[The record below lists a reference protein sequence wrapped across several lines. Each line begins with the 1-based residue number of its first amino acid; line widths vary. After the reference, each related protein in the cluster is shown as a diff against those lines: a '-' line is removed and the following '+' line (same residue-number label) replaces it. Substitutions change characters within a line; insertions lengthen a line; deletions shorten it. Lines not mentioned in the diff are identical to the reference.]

1 MSSNE
6 KATDSGRSRG
16 RDIAL
21 NVGAI
26 AGLICVL
33 AAVASFLFGIKPL
46 IFRSGSMSPDIPTGA
61 LALSRA
67 TPAAGLQVGDV
78 VSVDNQ
84 QGTRI
89 THRVHEIVS
98 SDGSTSVLILKGD
111 ANKDADLTPYTVTEA
126 DRVFVSVPGLGYVV
140 SWLSS
145 PAAIFLGGALVGG
158 VMVLAFGPGSK
169 RKDDDDSDS
178 GSGSDTDGGTPEAPD
193 PVGPPPA
200 AYAHAYDVPTESFR
214 TQGFS
219 MRRIIPGRALIALGI
234 ASITAIGAS
243 AVGTAA
249 AFTDNAA
256 GASTIKSAANFFP
269 TPLTT
274 DLDCYSKGTAG
285 FRQVEFWWPTVGNTP
300 LGVPYTY
307 QLIVKKGNTI
317 VRNEHITTPPDG
329 GGWHTRSQ
337 FRHSDTA
344 QTYRVE
350 IHTVNGP
357 NMSTG
362 YMAHDIRVATT
373 SDTYCRDSNYLQAN
387 PAFEN
392 DIYGGIGPASAGGEF
407 LRAAPRGPQFDTADP
422 SGTPITSAQSTT
434 ETTESTTAEPS
445 TSAPGTT
452 AAPTAT
458 TTAPKTTTS
467 TTQSGTTS
475 TVPSS
480 TQTTATSTEDATL
493 TTTTTTPTPA
503 VLAGAKVSPSGAYT
517 AGRSGS
523 DAVVQDAAGRAVFTS
538 PVPETAALQWDT
550 ASDRLW
556 IVDGDVVRYVAA
568 GSWMPV
574 TVDSASGEIPETVAA
589 LMK

>member
-6 KATDSGRSRG
+6 KPADSGRSRG

-21 NVGAI
+21 NVGAV

-61 LALSRA
+61 LALSKTA
-67 TPAAGLQVGDV
+67 PAADLKVGDV
-78 VSVDNQ
+78 VSVENQ

-98 SDGSTSVLILKGD
+98 SDGASAVLILKGD
-111 ANKDADLTPYTVTEA
+111 ANQDADLTPYTVTET

-169 RKDDDDSDS
+169 RKDDDDSDTNAD
-178 GSGSDTDGGTPEAPD
+178 GSAPVSDDVVEA
-193 PVGPPPA
+193 PPA
-200 AYAHAYDVPTESFR
+200 AYGHAYDVPTESFR

-219 MRRIIPGRALIALGI
+219 MQRIMPARALIALGI
-234 ASITAIGAS
+234 AGLTAIGATT
-243 AVGTAA
+243 VGTAA
-249 AFTDNAA
+249 AFTDNSAA
-256 GASTIKSAANFFP
+256 ASTTKSAANFFP

-274 DLDCYSKGTAG
+274 QVDCYNPGAAG
-285 FRQVEFWWPTVGNTP
+285 FRKVEVWWPTLGNTP

-307 QLIVKKGNTI
+307 RVIIK
-317 VRNEHITTPPDG
+317 RNSNGSEERNVLVTSAPDG
-329 GGWHTRSQ
+329 NGWHSYSGVRINNTN
-337 FRHSDTA
+337 TG
-344 QTYRVE
+344 YRIE

-357 NMSTG
+357 KTSTG
-362 YMAHDIRVATT
+362 WAGR
-373 SDTYCRDSNYLQAN
+373 NLQASTTLDTLCGGTTGEAN
-387 PAFEN
+387 PPFEN

-452 AAPTAT
+452 AAPTTT

-467 TTQSGTTS
+467 TTQPGTTS

-493 TTTTTTPTPA
+493 TTTATTPTPA
-503 VLAGAKVSPSGAYT
+503 ALAGAKVSPSGAYT
-517 AGRSGS
+517 AGKSGS

-556 IVDGDVVRYVAA
+556 IVDGDAVRYVAA